1 MWEDVM
7 ESRFFTRW
15 QLQRW
20 QRMVMILPIGKCCM
34 LGLACTGKYLKN
46 VEYYADRQDKNLC
59 EIIKSGKLL

>member
-1 MWEDVM
+1 
-7 ESRFFTRW
+7 
-15 QLQRW
+15 
-20 QRMVMILPIGKCCM
+20 MILPIGKCCM